1 MDGCK
6 IEFQDTFKKKGF
18 KFFANFWPRLAYK
31 FVTSANTTPKIFVTN
46 NFNMGIKKRR
56 IWFRCS
62 FVLITFFNGFEINIK
77 FCVFWYPYQ
86 NVVKKILVGSYKH
99 FLPTLNPNAH
109 KTAKKMIFFQM
120 WIRINSIFQFWF
132 LSYKGLKSFHLKFS
146 MQNLWKYYSSD

>member
-1 MDGCK
+1 
-6 IEFQDTFKKKGF
+6 
-18 KFFANFWPRLAYK
+18 
-31 FVTSANTTPKIFVTN
+31 
-46 NFNMGIKKRR
+46 MGIKKRR

-109 KTAKKMIFFQM
+109 KTAKKNDFFS
-120 WIRINSIFQFWF
+120 NVN
-132 LSYKGLKSFHLKFS
+132 
-146 MQNLWKYYSSD
+146 QNKLNYQILILDQQG

>member
-1 MDGCK
+1 
-6 IEFQDTFKKKGF
+6 
-18 KFFANFWPRLAYK
+18 
-31 FVTSANTTPKIFVTN
+31 
-46 NFNMGIKKRR
+46 MGIKKRI

-109 KTAKKMIFFQM
+109 KTAKKNYFFS
-120 WIRINSIFQFWF
+120 NVN
-132 LSYKGLKSFHLKFS
+132 
-146 MQNLWKYYSSD
+146 QNKLNYQILILDQQG